1 MGTGFVWD
9 VVLKLD
15 LKCGICIGMEQA
27 IPHVGNSRSKGLDGG
42 EEARRRFQEG
52 VTGLRGDEGD

>member
-1 MGTGFVWD
+1 VWD

-15 LKCGICIGMEQA
+15 LKCGICVGMEQA

-42 EEARRRFQEG
+42 EEATRRFQEG
-52 VTGLRGDEGD
+52 VPGLRGDEGD